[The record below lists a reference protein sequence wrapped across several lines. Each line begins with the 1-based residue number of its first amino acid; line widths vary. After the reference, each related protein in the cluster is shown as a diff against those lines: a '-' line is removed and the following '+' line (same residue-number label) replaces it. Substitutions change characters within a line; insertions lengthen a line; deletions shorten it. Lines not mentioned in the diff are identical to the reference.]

1 MICIFLTDEQVSAK
15 DIKGNLP
22 VPFLELSFD
31 ETNGNIAHNSGSSR
45 ERLNARWGGGTL
57 TWVPG
62 LFKGASQ
69 FSNNGYFRL
78 PDGIMENITNF
89 TLSVWVY
96 INDQVSNQT
105 VCTFAN
111 GTEQYLILTT
121 QRGNEENG
129 VSLVMTKKHTPT
141 KRKESH
147 TPNKKINYL
156 QTHGIIWLS
165 LLKIAPEYSMWMEL
179 KRK

>member
-1 MICIFLTDEQVSAK
+1 M
-15 DIKGNLP
+15 N
-22 VPFLELSFD
+22 
-31 ETNGNIAHNSGSSR
+31 
-45 ERLNARWGGGTL
+45 GGTI

-69 FSNNGYFRL
+69 FSNNGYFKL

-129 VSLVMTKKHTPT
+129 VSLVMTKKHSDQEGHTNKEERIAYT
-141 KRKESH
+141 KQKV
-147 TPNKKINYL
+147 NYL
-156 QTHGIIWLS
+156 QTHGIIWL
-165 LLKIAPEYSMWMEL
+165 LLWKVTPEYFM
-179 KRK
+179 